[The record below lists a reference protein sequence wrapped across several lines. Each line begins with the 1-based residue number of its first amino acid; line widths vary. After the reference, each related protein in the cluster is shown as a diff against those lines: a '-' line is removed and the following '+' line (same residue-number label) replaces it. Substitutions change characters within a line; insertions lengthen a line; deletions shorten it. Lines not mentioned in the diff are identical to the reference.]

1 MIRKIKVDGKIMYRV
16 VSHTSGRN
24 MGTYSSRP
32 KAEKRLKQIARF
44 RKK

>member
-1 MIRKIKVDGKIMYRV
+1 
-16 VSHTSGRN
+16 

-44 RKK
+44 RKKWFEWI